1 MIQIIGYYSTR
12 LSVNVVYLPIGY
24 YTIVFEMY
32 FSDKIDQ
39 DKITINALS
48 GTAFS

>member
-1 MIQIIGYYSTR
+1 
-12 LSVNVVYLPIGY
+12 
-24 YTIVFEMY
+24 MY

-48 GTAFS
+48 GTVSVSKINTKSLLIILGR